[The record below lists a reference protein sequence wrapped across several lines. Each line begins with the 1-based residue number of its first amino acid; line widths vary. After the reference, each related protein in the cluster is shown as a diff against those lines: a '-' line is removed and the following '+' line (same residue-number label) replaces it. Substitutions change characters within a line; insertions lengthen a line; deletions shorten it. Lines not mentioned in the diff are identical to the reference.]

1 MFLCVGAT
9 PTLPDIFI
17 TPLVFV
23 LSAFA
28 EALIQEI
35 AISIYPT
42 LKEWMSMF
50 SIILVILLGTAG
62 RLQ

>member
-9 PTLPDIFI
+9 PTLPNIVI
-17 TPLVFV
+17 TPLGFV

-28 EALIQEI
+28 EALIQEVASNI
-35 AISIYPT
+35 FPT

-50 SIILVILLGTAG
+50 SMIFVILLGTAG
-62 RLQ
+62 SLQ